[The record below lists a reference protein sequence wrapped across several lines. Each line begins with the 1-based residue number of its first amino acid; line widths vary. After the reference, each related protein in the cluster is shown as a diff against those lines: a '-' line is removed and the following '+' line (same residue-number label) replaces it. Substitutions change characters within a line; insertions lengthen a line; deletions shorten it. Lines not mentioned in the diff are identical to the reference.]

1 LGDIDGDGHLDLISG
16 SWPGEL
22 FLFRGGPDRTF
33 GKPEML
39 KGKDGKV
46 LLPGG
51 GLKPSGGTGMMLV
64 AGSAKFMVGDDG
76 QQEIELHGERLPV
89 PKGAQV
95 GITGTAASP
104 NLCDWDADGDLDLL
118 VGEIG
123 GTVYLIPNEGT
134 PKAYAYGTPRLLEID
149 PGTAK
154 PGLGDRIRA
163 AVKGDQPNALRVEGD
178 AGPFAADWD
187 GDGKL
192 DLLCGSG
199 AGGVKWFRNIGSPT
213 EPKLAAGE
221 DLVPAQRN
229 DPSKPATEPQP
240 GARTKLCAADWDGDG
255 KLDLI
260 VGDWSMMTAPK
271 PTLTPDEEK
280 ANEAKKAKA
289 DALMREY
296 QKEVAKSIGP
306 EASKLSDEERKA
318 NTEKTMA
325 ILDQWRKARQGLPEE
340 QEMHGWVWFYKRL

>member
-39 KGKDGKV
+39 RDKDGKV

-51 GLKPSGGTGMMLV
+51 GVKPGGSGMLLV
-64 AGSAKFMVGDDG
+64 AGSAKFETDDDG
-76 QQEIELHGERLPV
+76 RGVIDLHGEKIPSPRD
-89 PKGAQV
+89 GQV

-104 NLCDWDADGDLDLL
+104 CLCDWDADGDLDLL

-123 GTVYLIPNEGT
+123 GTIYLIPNEGT
-134 PKAYAYGTPRLLEID
+134 PKAYAYGKPRLLEID
-149 PGTAK
+149 AGTATVS
-154 PGLGDRIRA
+154 LTDRLRA
-163 AVKGDQPNALRVEGD
+163 AVQGGSPNALRVQGD

-199 AGGVKWFRNIGSPT
+199 DGGVKWFRNIGTPT
-213 EPKLAAGE
+213 APRLAAGV

-240 GARTKLCAADWDGDG
+240 GTRSKVCAADWNGDG
-255 KLDLI
+255 KLDLL
-260 VGDWSMMTAPK
+260 VGDFAMLQPPK
-271 PTLTPDEEK
+271 PELTPEREK
-280 ANEAKKAKA
+280 ENAEKTAKA
-289 DALMREY
+289 EELMKEY
-296 QKEVAKSIGP
+296 QKVISKTFGP
-306 EASKLSDEERKA
+306 GASKLSKEETKA
-318 NTEKTMA
+318 IA
-325 ILDQWRKARQGLPEE
+325 DQAQEVLKRWREARQGLPEDYE
-340 QEMHGWVWFYKRL
+340 THGWVWFYRRL